1 MSSGWGIIP
10 KKTKQK
16 KKSNS
21 KKRNEINL
29 NFSSDNLT
37 NTYQIDIVD
46 QRSSE
51 EILLEQNNRRD

>member
-37 NTYQIDIVD
+37 NTY
-46 QRSSE
+46 
-51 EILLEQNNRRD
+51 